1 MLNKKTASFA
11 AVLALLL
18 AAGCGSMGDV
28 LGGGSPNS
36 NVPSNV
42 RGTIDSVDL
51 NNHSIWLTNTNTS
64 LASGSN
70 GGSIQVF
77 YDDRTSVSYQNRTY
91 RPEDL
96 ERGDQ
101 VDIRV
106 TQSGNRLVADSM
118 TVTYNAAQTSSYPSG
133 TYPSGSGTSTYP
145 SGGYNTTVSGTIRNV
160 DASRRTIEIDHGY
173 NAATSV
179 VEYNTNTPVSFNGRS
194 YQPADLERGDQ
205 VDIRATDLGG
215 GRIVAQN
222 ITVVRSVSGTN
233 GSNGTYGGTTS
244 SNYSTVRGT
253 VRYVDTSR
261 RTIELE
267 QTTWTNGFLPGTN
280 NTNTVIVQYDVN
292 ASVYVSGQAQ
302 PISGLERGDVIDV
315 QVENLGSANLL
326 ARSITLVRDVRR

>member
-36 NVPSNV
+36 SNVPSNV

-64 LASGSN
+64 LASGN

-133 TYPSGSGTSTYP
+133 SGTSTYP

-160 DASRRTIEIDHGY
+160 DTSRRTIEIDHGY
-173 NAATSV
+173 NAATSI

-205 VDIRATDLGG
+205 IDIRATDLGG
-215 GRIVAQN
+215 GRIVAQS

-233 GSNGTYGGTTS
+233 GTIGGTTS

-253 VRYVDTSR
+253 VRYIDTSR

-280 NTNTVIVQYDVN
+280 NTNTVVVQYDTN

-315 QVENLGSANLL
+315 QVENLGNANLL